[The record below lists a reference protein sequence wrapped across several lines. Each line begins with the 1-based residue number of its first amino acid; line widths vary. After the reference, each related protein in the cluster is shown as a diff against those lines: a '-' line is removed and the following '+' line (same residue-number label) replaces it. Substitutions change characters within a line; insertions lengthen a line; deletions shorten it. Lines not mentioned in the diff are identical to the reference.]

1 MRREDKIMLFT
12 FIIVCSLITLGVV
25 AIRQK
30 TVESV
35 TQEQK
40 QEETIEVAEETVE
53 PSVVDVE
60 VKPTTE
66 DVKVEDKQEVVKQE
80 VVKPKKKEVVK
91 PKEVTKPK
99 KEEKK
104 TKLEKA
110 EEVAI
115 STMAQG
121 YEGNYTVSIDDIGI
135 ATTLYVEEFTEVE
148 QLNAID
154 VDQAINKALRVNK
167 CKVPTVVHITNEKNE
182 WCHSVVDGVLI
193 N

>member
-25 AIRQK
+25 AIRQSV
-30 TVESV
+30 VEPV

-40 QEETIEVAEETVE
+40 QEETIEVAEETVK

-60 VKPTTE
+60 VKPITE
-66 DVKVEDKQEVVKQE
+66 DVEVEDKKEVVKQE
-80 VVKPKKKEVVK
+80 VVKQEVVK